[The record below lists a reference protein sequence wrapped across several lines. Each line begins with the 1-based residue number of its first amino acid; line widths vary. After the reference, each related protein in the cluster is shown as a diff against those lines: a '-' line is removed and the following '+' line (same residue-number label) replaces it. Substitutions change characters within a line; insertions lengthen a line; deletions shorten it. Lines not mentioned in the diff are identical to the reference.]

1 MQARNSETTRN
12 EIHEPKLLA
21 ILLPDLRGGGAERV
35 AVNLANAFVDRGIDV
50 EMVVMRLQGELLAQL
65 DQQVRVIDLGTPR
78 PRHVLLPLIRYL
90 RRSRPKAVLA
100 NMWPLTILAALARLL
115 SRVRT
120 RVVAVEHTTWSASRL
135 AQRRK
140 TRLSIKT
147 TMRALLPRTDAIVAV
162 SKGAAADLERFAGLR
177 PGSVKVIYNPV
188 TGARQATSTSLHGAL
203 AAWARG
209 PHKRILA
216 VGTLKAVK
224 DFPLLLQAFARLCKT
239 ENARL
244 LILGEGEERQRLEAL
259 IKELGLEQAVSL
271 PGFIADTAAAYA
283 HADLFVLSSTNEGL
297 PTVII
302 EALEHGVP
310 VVSTDCPSG
319 PREILA
325 GGQYGTLV
333 PVADTEA
340 LASAMRQALAGQHDP
355 EALKRRA
362 QDFSVDKAA
371 DAYLDLLLPDLSECQ

>member
-1 MQARNSETTRN
+1 MAGS
-12 EIHEPKLLA
+12 KVALF
-21 ILLPDLRGGGAERV
+21 LPDLRGGGAERV

-78 PRHVLLPLIRYL
+78 QRHVLLPLIRYL

-120 RVVAVEHTTWSASRL
+120 RVVAVEHTTWSASCL

-147 TMRALLPRTDAIVAV
+147 TMHALLPRTDAIVAV

-177 PGSVKVIYNPV
+177 PGSARVIYNPV
-188 TGARQATSTSLHGAL
+188 AGARQATSTSLHGAL
-203 AAWARG
+203 AAWAHG
-209 PHKRILA
+209 PHKRVLA

-259 IKELGLEQAVSL
+259 VKELGLEQAVSL
-271 PGFIADTAAAYA
+271 PGFVADTAAAYA

-371 DAYLDLLLPDLSECQ
+371 DAYLDLLLPGWRSRGSV